1 MKAATAQ
8 INTAA
13 LRHNLA
19 VVKRHAPACKII
31 AVVKA
36 NAYGHGLLPVARTLV
51 DADAY
56 AVARIEEALMLRS
69 CAVVKPI
76 VLLEG
81 FFSADDLPV
90 LAANNLQTA
99 VHTREQL
106 EALEQVELPAPVVA
120 WLKLDTGMHR
130 LGVRADEMPAFIE
143 RLAKCKNVVQPFN
156 IMTHFSRSDE
166 LEQPTTREQ
175 IDLFSKLTAPLAG
188 ERAMAN
194 SAGILAWPDSHC
206 DWVRPGVILYGVSPF
221 PNTVA
226 ADYDLQPV
234 MTLKTQ
240 LIAVRD
246 HKAGEPVGY
255 GANWVSDRDTR
266 LGVIAIGYGDGYPRM
281 APNGTSVLINGRI
294 VPLVGRVSMDMST
307 VDLGPGATDKPG
319 DEAVLWGEGLPVER
333 VADEIGTIPYELI
346 TKLTSRVFMEYV

>member
-19 VVKRHAPACKII
+19 VIKRLAPHSKII

-56 AVARIEEALMLRS
+56 AVARLEEALMLRS

-81 FFSADDLPV
+81 FFCRDHVPM
-90 LAANNLQTA
+90 LALYNLQTA
-99 VHTREQL
+99 VHTWEQL
-106 EALEQVELPAPVVA
+106 EALEQADLPAPIVA

-130 LGVRADEMPAFIE
+130 LGVRSEEMPEFIA

-156 IMTHFSRSDE
+156 IMTHFSRADE
-166 LEQPTTREQ
+166 REQ
-175 IDLFSKLTAPLAG
+175 ATTHEQIALFRQLTTELTG
-188 ERAMAN
+188 ERALAN
-194 SAGILAWPDSHC
+194 SAAILAWPSAHA
-206 DWVRPGVILYGVSPF
+206 DWARPGVILYGVSPF
-221 PNTVA
+221 PSTVA
-226 ADYDLQPV
+226 ADYGLQPA
-234 MTLKTQ
+234 MSLKTQ
-240 LIAVRD
+240 LIAVRH

-266 LGVIAIGYGDGYPRM
+266 LGVIAIGYGDGYPRS
-281 APNGTSVLINGRI
+281 APNGTPVLINGRI
-294 VPLVGRVSMDMST
+294 VPLVGRVSMDMTT
-307 VDLGPGATDKPG
+307 VDLGPDANDQVG
-319 DEAVLWGEGLPVER
+319 DEVVLWGDGLPVEQ
-333 VADEIGTIPYELI
+333 VADAIGTIPYQLI
-346 TKLTSRVFMEYV
+346 TNLTSRIFMKYS

>member
-8 INTAA
+8 INTQA

-19 VVKRHAPACKII
+19 VVKSFAPHSKII

-81 FFSADDLPV
+81 FFNVDDLPV

-99 VHTREQL
+99 VHTWEQL
-106 EALEQVELPAPVVA
+106 EALEQVVLPAPVVA

-130 LGVRADEMPAFIE
+130 LGVRAEELPEFIA
-143 RLAKCKNVVQPFN
+143 RLRACNNVVQPFN

-166 LEQPTTREQ
+166 LAEPETAQQ
-175 IDLFSKLTAPLAG
+175 IALFQQMTEGLAG
-188 ERAMAN
+188 ERALAN
-194 SAGILAWPDSHC
+194 SAGVLAWPQAHA

-221 PNTVA
+221 ADKTA
-226 ADYDLQPV
+226 AAHGLQPV
-234 MTLKTQ
+234 MSLKTQ
-240 LIAVRD
+240 LIAVRQ

-255 GANWVSDRDTR
+255 GSSWVSPRDTR
-266 LGVIAIGYGDGYPRM
+266 LGVIAIGYGDGYPRQ
-281 APNGTSVLINGRI
+281 APSGTPVLVNGRL

-307 VDLGPGATDKPG
+307 VDLGPEATDKAG
-319 DEAVLWGEGLPVER
+319 DEVVLWGEGLPVEQ
-333 VADEIGTIPYELI
+333 VAAHIGTIPYELI
-346 TKLTSRVFMEYV
+346 TKLTSRVFMEYL

>member
-99 VHTREQL
+99 VHTWEQL

-130 LGVRADEMPAFIE
+130 LGVRSDEMPAFIE
-143 RLAKCKNVVQPFN
+143 RLGKCKNVVQPFN

-175 IDLFSKLTAPLAG
+175 IHSSSAVSRHRWQASGPWPTRRVSGLAG
-188 ERAMAN
+188 LPLRLGA
-194 SAGILAWPDSHC
+194 
-206 DWVRPGVILYGVSPF
+206 PGVILYGVSRSP
-221 PNTVA
+221 
-226 ADYDLQPV
+226 
-234 MTLKTQ
+234 
-240 LIAVRD
+240 
-246 HKAGEPVGY
+246 
-255 GANWVSDRDTR
+255 TR
-266 LGVIAIGYGDGYPRM
+266 WRP
-281 APNGTSVLINGRI
+281 
-294 VPLVGRVSMDMST
+294 
-307 VDLGPGATDKPG
+307 
-319 DEAVLWGEGLPVER
+319 
-333 VADEIGTIPYELI
+333 I
-346 TKLTSRVFMEYV
+346 TTCSR

>member
-1 MKAATAQ
+1 MKAAIAQ

-19 VVKRHAPACKII
+19 VVKRHAPQCKII

-81 FFSADDLPV
+81 FFSAADQPV

-99 VHTREQL
+99 VHTWEQL
-106 EALEQVELPAPVVA
+106 EALEQAELPAPVVA

-130 LGVRADEMPAFIE
+130 LGVRAEEMPAFIE
-143 RLAKCKNVVQPFN
+143 RLGKCKNVVQPFN
-156 IMTHFSRSDE
+156 VMTHFSRSDE
-166 LEQPTTREQ
+166 LEQSTTREQ
-175 IDLFSKLTAPLAG
+175 IDLFSKLTASLKG

-206 DWVRPGVILYGVSPF
+206 DWVRPGVILYGVSPL
-221 PNTVA
+221 PEHGGGGLRPETR
-226 ADYDLQPV
+226 DDLEDP
-234 MTLKTQ
+234 
-240 LIAVRD
+240 AHRG
-246 HKAGEPVGY
+246 AGSQGGRAGGLWRE
-255 GANWVSDRDTR
+255 
-266 LGVIAIGYGDGYPRM
+266 LGVDPGYPARRHRHRLWRRLPAHGTQRHLRAGQWPYR
-281 APNGTSVLINGRI
+281 APGW
-294 VPLVGRVSMDMST
+294 
-307 VDLGPGATDKPG
+307 PGLHGHDHCG
-319 DEAVLWGEGLPVER
+319 
-333 VADEIGTIPYELI
+333 
-346 TKLTSRVFMEYV
+346 SRP

>member
-1 MKAATAQ
+1 MKAAIAQ
-8 INTAA
+8 IDTSA

-19 VVKRHAPACKII
+19 VVKRHAPSCKII

-81 FFSADDLPV
+81 FFSSADLPV

-99 VHTREQL
+99 VHTWEQL
-106 EALEQVELPAPVVA
+106 EALEQAELPAPVVA
-120 WLKLDTGMHR
+120 WFKLDTGMHR
-130 LGVRADEMPAFIE
+130 LGVRAEEMPAFIE
-143 RLAKCKNVVQPFN
+143 RLGKCKNVVQPFN
-156 IMTHFSRSDE
+156 VMTHFSRSDE
-166 LEQPTTREQ
+166 LEQSTTREQ
-175 IDLFSKLTAPLAG
+175 IDLFSKLTASLKG

-221 PNTVA
+221 
-226 ADYDLQPV
+226 Q
-234 MTLKTQ
+234 
-240 LIAVRD
+240 
-246 HKAGEPVGY
+246 
-255 GANWVSDRDTR
+255 
-266 LGVIAIGYGDGYPRM
+266 IGR
-281 APNGTSVLINGRI
+281 AHV
-294 VPLVGRVSMDMST
+294 
-307 VDLGPGATDKPG
+307 
-319 DEAVLWGEGLPVER
+319 
-333 VADEIGTIPYELI
+333 
-346 TKLTSRVFMEYV
+346 

>member
-99 VHTREQL
+99 VHTWEQL
-106 EALEQVELPAPVVA
+106 EALEQAELPAPVVA

-143 RLAKCKNVVQPFN
+143 RLGKCKNVVQPFN
-156 IMTHFSRSDE
+156 IMTHFSSPPPASRS
-166 LEQPTTREQ
+166 TC
-175 IDLFSKLTAPLAG
+175 
-188 ERAMAN
+188 
-194 SAGILAWPDSHC
+194 SAS
-206 DWVRPGVILYGVSPF
+206 
-221 PNTVA
+221 
-226 ADYDLQPV
+226 
-234 MTLKTQ
+234 
-240 LIAVRD
+240 
-246 HKAGEPVGY
+246 
-255 GANWVSDRDTR
+255 
-266 LGVIAIGYGDGYPRM
+266 
-281 APNGTSVLINGRI
+281 
-294 VPLVGRVSMDMST
+294 
-307 VDLGPGATDKPG
+307 
-319 DEAVLWGEGLPVER
+319 
-333 VADEIGTIPYELI
+333 
-346 TKLTSRVFMEYV
+346 

>member
-99 VHTREQL
+99 VHTWEQL
-106 EALEQVELPAPVVA
+106 EALEQVELPAP
-120 WLKLDTGMHR
+120 WWPGSSLT
-130 LGVRADEMPAFIE
+130 PACIASGCGPT
-143 RLAKCKNVVQPFN
+143 RCPPLSSASASARTWC
-156 IMTHFSRSDE
+156 SRS
-166 LEQPTTREQ
+166 
-175 IDLFSKLTAPLAG
+175 
-188 ERAMAN
+188 
-194 SAGILAWPDSHC
+194 
-206 DWVRPGVILYGVSPF
+206 
-221 PNTVA
+221 
-226 ADYDLQPV
+226 
-234 MTLKTQ
+234 
-240 LIAVRD
+240 
-246 HKAGEPVGY
+246 
-255 GANWVSDRDTR
+255 
-266 LGVIAIGYGDGYPRM
+266 
-281 APNGTSVLINGRI
+281 TS
-294 VPLVGRVSMDMST
+294 
-307 VDLGPGATDKPG
+307 
-319 DEAVLWGEGLPVER
+319 
-333 VADEIGTIPYELI
+333 
-346 TKLTSRVFMEYV
+346 